1 MFCIHNIPNKL
12 NSVLEIVERKG
23 IGHPDSYF

>member
-1 MFCIHNIPNKL
+1 MFCIHDIPNKL
-12 NSVLEIVERKG
+12 NSVLEIVEGKG